1 MSRIDRLGDLVSVLR
16 RGRIAASLA
25 GGTSTRAASAS
36 GGGEP
41 ERTLD
46 SLRATVSSRLRA
58 IEGSEQERRRGRAR
72 IFVESVLVWEFG
84 EDLLGDPEFD
94 AIVGRVEKD
103 LLADDQLADRLAH
116 LLDELS
122 SA

>member
-1 MSRIDRLGDLVSVLR
+1 MSRIDRLGEFVSVLR
-16 RGRIAASLA
+16 RGRIASSLP
-25 GGTSTRAASAS
+25 GGAKARTASAS
-36 GGGEP
+36 AGGEA

-46 SLRATVSSRLRA
+46 SLRTTLSSRLRA
-58 IEGSEQERRRGRAR
+58 VEGNERERKRGRAR

-94 AIVGRVEKD
+94 AIVGRVEEN
-103 LLADDQLADRLAH
+103 LLADDQLADRLGD

>member
-1 MSRIDRLGDLVSVLR
+1 VSRIDRLGEFVSVLR
-16 RGRIAASLA
+16 RGRIASSLPGGAKARTASA
-25 GGTSTRAASAS
+25 GGEA
-36 GGGEP
+36 

-46 SLRATVSSRLRA
+46 SLRTTVSSRLRA
-58 IEGSEQERRRGRAR
+58 VEGNERDRKRARAR

-94 AIVGRVEKD
+94 AIVGRVEEN
-103 LLADDQLADRLAH
+103 LLADDQLADRLGD

-122 SA
+122 ST